1 MHFYFSIYFGYS
13 QHIGLASVE
22 LNERLFSVT
31 EFDDDDFCTEFEAVV
46 VLLGPKECIVPNIE
60 GEVSFVA
67 LIEVSLYVA
76 RLTAFIP
83 GAQSTAIS
91 V

>member
-1 MHFYFSIYFGYS
+1 M
-13 QHIGLASVE
+13 E

-76 RLTAFIP
+76 
-83 GAQSTAIS
+83 
-91 V
+91 

>member
-1 MHFYFSIYFGYS
+1 M
-13 QHIGLASVE
+13 E

-31 EFDDDDFCTEFEAVV
+31 EFDDDDFCTELEAVV

-76 RLTAFIP
+76 
-83 GAQSTAIS
+83 
-91 V
+91 